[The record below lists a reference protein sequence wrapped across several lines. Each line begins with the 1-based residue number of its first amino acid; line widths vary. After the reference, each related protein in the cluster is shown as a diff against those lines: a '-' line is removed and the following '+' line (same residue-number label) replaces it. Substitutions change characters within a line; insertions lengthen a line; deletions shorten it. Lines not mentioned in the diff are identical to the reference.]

1 MLSLVSSATERGDTP
16 GETTMTTTTCDDT
29 ILDCTSLLTDMH
41 LRSREDVL
49 AVGELLD
56 SGLLTQ
62 VCASQDS
69 ACEAVSQ

>member
-1 MLSLVSSATERGDTP
+1 
-16 GETTMTTTTCDDT
+16 MTTTTCDDT